1 MKQYSIEKANK
12 RLETF
17 TKEIESVNI
26 ATVSKDGEPFASYSP
41 FVEDEQGN
49 YYVFISTAVN
59 HSHNMNATKKAY
71 IMFLEDESKANHI
84 YARQRLSFKVVAEK
98 FEENDTRA
106 KDIFA
111 LFEARF
117 EDRVSFFSYMKDSR
131 IYKLIPSDGKL
142 VLGFGSAFIVGDDG
156 KILSMN
162 QGGHS
167 KSHDEGLQK

>member
-1 MKQYSIEKANK
+1 MKQYSIEEANK

-71 IMFLEDESKANHI
+71 IMFYYLFLKNPPP
-84 YARQRLSFKVVAEK
+84 
-98 FEENDTRA
+98 
-106 KDIFA
+106 IF
-111 LFEARF
+111 LYN
-117 EDRVSFFSYMKDSR
+117 S
-131 IYKLIPSDGKL
+131 L
-142 VLGFGSAFIVGDDG
+142 
-156 KILSMN
+156 
-162 QGGHS
+162 
-167 KSHDEGLQK
+167 